1 VTNQPKLRLL
11 GVDTGGTFTDLVL
24 VNDTGV
30 HTYKLPS
37 TPDDPSRAVLEGV
50 RFLLGEDQALVFH
63 GSTVATNA
71 LLEGKGAPVALVTT
85 QGFGDVLHIGR
96 QHRPQLYALHP
107 ASRPVLVSRER
118 VVEVRERVQADG
130 TVAEPLDGAEIQRV
144 VAQVLAS
151 GCKSVALC
159 LLHAYANPVHEQ
171 SLQQALQEAGLQV
184 SASHLVLPEYRE
196 FERAS
201 TTAVNAAVSPVMG
214 RYLQRLQ
221 QGLQGRTL
229 RIMQSN
235 GGAIHADTAGSEA
248 VRTILS
254 GPAAGMVGAFVSARN
269 AGYGRIITFD
279 MGGTS
284 TDVGLCDGQVPVTS
298 ETLLAGWPVKVPMID
313 IHTVGAGGGS
323 IARLDAGGALRV
335 GPQSAGADPGPV
347 CYGKGC
353 EVTVTDANLYLGRLL
368 PDRFLGGRM
377 RLAEDRCRQAVE
389 QLAAQAG
396 LPARRLAE
404 GVLEV
409 AEATMAG
416 ALRVVSVA
424 KGYDP
429 RDFTLLPFGG
439 AGGLHVCSLAETLG
453 IPQAIIPAH
462 PGLLS
467 AVGLVLSDVIRDY
480 SISVLR
486 SGETSPVTL
495 EALFAPLE
503 ERARCDMA
511 AEGVSGDA
519 LRLERSLDMRY
530 RGQSFELTIPL
541 HGNFRD
547 AFHQRYQSL
556 YGFRDEGR
564 ELEIVT
570 LRLRAI
576 GSGPQPT
583 LTNTSG
589 NPGSTPGETTSRVVW
604 KGVETSWP
612 VYQRGALA
620 VGSSVHGPAL
630 IVEDTATHVLA
641 PDWRAKV
648 DSRCNLI
655 LERGQA

>member
-1 VTNQPKLRLL
+1 MTNPPKQRLL

-24 VNDTGV
+24 VDGTEV
-30 HTYKLPS
+30 RTYKLPS

-50 RFLLGEDQALVFH
+50 RFLLGDEQAMVFH

-71 LLEGKGAPVALVTT
+71 LLEGKTAAVALITT
-85 QGFGDVLHIGR
+85 EGFGDILHIGR

-107 ASRPVLVSRER
+107 ALRPALVARDR

-130 TVAEPLDGAEIQRV
+130 TVAEPLDATEIQRV

-151 GCKSVALC
+151 GCPSVAIC

-171 SLQQALQEAGLQV
+171 SLQQALQQAGLQV

-235 GGAIHADTAGSEA
+235 GGAIHAETAGSEA

-254 GPAAGMVGAFVSARN
+254 GPAAGMVGAFATARN
-269 AGYGRIITFD
+269 AGFERIITFD

-284 TDVGLCDGQVPVTS
+284 TDVGLCDGEVPVTS

-323 IARLDAGGALRV
+323 IARIDIGGALRV

-377 RLAEDRCRQAVE
+377 QLAEGRCRLAVE
-389 QLAAQAG
+389 QLAERTG
-396 LPARRLAE
+396 LPAVRLAE

-429 RDFTLLPFGG
+429 REFTLLPFGG
-439 AGGLHVCSLAETLG
+439 AGGLHVCSLADTLG
-453 IPQAIIPAH
+453 ITQALIPAH

-467 AVGLVLSDVIRDY
+467 AVGLVLADVIRDY
-480 SISVLR
+480 SVSVLCA
-486 SGETSPVTL
+486 GEISPVTL
-495 EALFAPLE
+495 ETLFAPLE
-503 ERARCDMA
+503 ERAQSDMA
-511 AEGVSGDA
+511 AEGVEGEA
-519 LRLERSLDMRY
+519 LRLERALDMRY

-547 AFHQRYQSL
+547 TFHQRYQNL
-556 YGFRDEGR
+556 YGFRDQER

-570 LRLRAI
+570 LRLRAV
-576 GSGPQPT
+576 GRGPQPDLNSGSDNT
-583 LTNTSG
+583 GSPPTVTTNK
-589 NPGSTPGETTSRVVW
+589 VVW
-604 KGVETSWP
+604 QGIQTQWP
-612 VYQRGALA
+612 VYQRSTLA
-620 VGSSVHGPAL
+620 IGSTLQGPAL

-641 PDWRAKV
+641 PDWRARV

-655 LERGQA
+655 LNRGQA